1 LKYFGIVIVVLAL
14 LVAIF
19 PQFTTCESQGKY
31 ITMASGATT
40 PMKCSWTAK
49 AELAVGVPLFA
60 VGAMMAFNR
69 RKENFLSLSV
79 LGVILGV
86 AVLLLPTSLIG
97 VCSSNM
103 LCNTVMKPTLLAAG
117 GLVTTISLGGL
128 WVSIGAKRSM
138 YEFNQAGHKEYPG
151 K

>member
-1 LKYFGIVIVVLAL
+1 VKYFGIVIVVLAL
-14 LVAIF
+14 LVAIL

-31 ITMASGATT
+31 ITMANGMTT

-117 GLVTTISLGGL
+117 GLVTSISLGGL
-128 WVSIGAKRSM
+128 WVSIGAKRSI
-138 YEFNQAGHKEYPG
+138 
-151 K
+151 

>member
-1 LKYFGIVIVVLAL
+1 VKYFGIVLVALAL
-14 LVAIF
+14 LIAIL

-31 ITMASGATT
+31 ITLASGATT

-60 VGAMMAFNR
+60 VGAMMSFNR
-69 RKENFLSLSV
+69 RRENLLSLSV
-79 LGVILGV
+79 LGTILGV

-103 LCNTVMKPTLLAAG
+103 LCNTVMKPTLLASG
-117 GLVTTISLGGL
+117 GIATVICLGGV

-138 YEFNQAGHKEYPG
+138 YEFNQTGHKEYQG

>member
-1 LKYFGIVIVVLAL
+1 LKYFGIVLVALAL
-14 LVAIF
+14 LIAIL

-60 VGAMMAFNR
+60 VGAMMSFNR
-69 RKENFLSLSV
+69 RRENLLSLSV
-79 LGVILGV
+79 LGTILGV

-103 LCNTVMKPTLLAAG
+103 LCNTVMKPVLLAAG
-117 GLVTTISLGGL
+117 GLATTISLGGL
-128 WVSIGAKRSM
+128 WVAIMSKRST
-138 YEFNQAGHKEYPG
+138 YEFNQVSHKEYQG